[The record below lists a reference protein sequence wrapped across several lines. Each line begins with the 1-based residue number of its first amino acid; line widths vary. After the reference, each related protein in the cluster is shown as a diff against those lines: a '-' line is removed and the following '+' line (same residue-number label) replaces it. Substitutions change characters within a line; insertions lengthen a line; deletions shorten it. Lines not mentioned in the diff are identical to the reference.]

1 MLDMPIRAGRR
12 LQDMVNRVQ
21 ETWDRKTEP
30 RQQQADLRRSRMSC
44 SDSLRSFP
52 QNQDWTGGM
61 GVSPSGR
68 FQVVEQPQTR
78 RRIFSREGIRWDAA
92 CAMLIVFGALL
103 LVILLMDLAG
113 IGISSRSISIL
124 NEKIEGI
131 SARNEQIIGQL
142 SASSSDISVLTE
154 AVKYNLVASGG
165 VRTIRLTA
173 PMEANLTLST
183 SPTAVQEPPPTD
195 EPVLIA
201 KGD

>member
-21 ETWDRKTEP
+21 ESWDRKTEP

-68 FQVVEQPQTR
+68 FQVVEQPQAR
-78 RRIFSREGIRWDAA
+78 QRIFSREGIRWDVA
-92 CAMLIVFGALL
+92 CAVLIVFGVLL
-103 LVILLMDLAG
+103 VVILLADLAF
-113 IGISSRSISIL
+113 IGINTRSISKL
-124 NEKIEGI
+124 NDKIEAI
-131 SARNEQIIGQL
+131 TARNEQITGQL
-142 SASSSDISVLTE
+142 SASSADISVLTE

-173 PMEANLTLST
+173 PTEANLTLST
-183 SPTAVQEPPPTD
+183 APVAVQEPPPTD
-195 EPVLIA
+195 EPFLIA